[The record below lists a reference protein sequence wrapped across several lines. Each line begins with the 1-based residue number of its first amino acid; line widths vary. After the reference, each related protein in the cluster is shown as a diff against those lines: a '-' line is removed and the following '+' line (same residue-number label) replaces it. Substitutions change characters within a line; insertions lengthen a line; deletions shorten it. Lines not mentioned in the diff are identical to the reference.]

1 MFTLG
6 IAAVSPA
13 SLPLKD
19 EIVDSLSAKEDK
31 KKIVPCKSGVSVR
44 SLALSGEA
52 DGGRISGNQED
63 NSFASFS
70 SFGSSAENERE
81 IPTSKGTENYEGLP
95 LERVR
100 TDSKGDT
107 HVPFTSDQAGPSSNL
122 GNTSSNSSDSLVS
135 NNAEGVQ
142 VPCLRGGLSGSC
154 EETEPTEMFQA
165 TGSGFSDGITSGK
178 TSLNTGSFEGG
189 ISQEGHF
196 SDSEDNVTDGGRN
209 NETTVDDMQG
219 TSIASCNRE
228 TCSSTSGLTA
238 FPAFVESDSG
248 ISSSGNS
255 AYLSLLTS
263 NEGPI
268 VGDGNQLML
277 QHNSIVRDKRTIGRG
292 ECEPDCSSKT
302 GTRLPLQRNS
312 NEYDEQKEES
322 CEPFMDSSLKTGN
335 QLLMVRNLNDCDQQ
349 KEERHEP
356 GSDCS
361 SKTANQLPL
370 QQNSKEQDQQ
380 TEGSREP
387 EASYSSDRN
396 WERQG
401 ARPKRTQMQRPLDP
415 PLWPSSSPVSDGLAK
430 DFLAGHSQDRA
441 VQGSLYMDDKDVSFG
456 GPERLRDAFF
466 VDGPTSASEA
476 WGFSP
481 RHTQDRSIQPSLYTD
496 DRGLIS
502 ASEAYSERQ
511 YFGAMGAFS
520 YEGLGGAYSDVR
532 GGFAIRTGLL
542 GGSLNDESS
551 HSSSTHAAAAPLP
564 GFNGQTHLSSVWSG
578 MSSDGVNTS
587 NRLLPPNNFATSDHS
602 LTGEQDF
609 SRECE
614 SLLNQNFLIGRLIS
628 PNPRF
633 VYGSTSSNFTGGIV
647 PRYLIYGV
655 QSHVLSDG
663 NSALMADQ
671 RSHHSNL
678 NLESQSSQFGDREQ
692 AEAPFAAN
700 GIVWGM
706 LVFIPPSL

>member
-1 MFTLG
+1 MLFLFTVG

-19 EIVDSLSAKEDK
+19 ESVDSLSAKEDK

-44 SLALSGEA
+44 SSALSGEA

-70 SFGSSAENERE
+70 SFESSAESERE

-107 HVPFTSDQAGPSSNL
+107 HVPFTSDQAGPSSILSNM
-122 GNTSSNSSDSLVS
+122 SSNSSDSLVS

-196 SDSEDNVTDGGRN
+196 SDCEDNVTDGGRN
-209 NETTVDDMQG
+209 NEITVDDMQG

-228 TCSSTSGLTA
+228 RRSSTSGLTA
-238 FPAFVESDSG
+238 FPAFVESHSG

-263 NEGPI
+263 NKGPI

-292 ECEPDCSSKT
+292 ECEPDCCSKT

-335 QLLMVRNLNDCDQQ
+335 QLLMEQNLNDCDQQ

-370 QQNSKEQDQQ
+370 QQNSKEHNQQ
-380 TEGSREP
+380 TEGSDEP

-401 ARPKRTQMQRPLDP
+401 ARPKCTQMQ
-415 PLWPSSSPVSDGLAK
+415 SSSPVSDGLAK
-430 DFLAGHSQDRA
+430 DFLARHSQDRA
-441 VQGSLYMDDKDVSFG
+441 VQGRLYMDDKDVSFG
-456 GPERLRDAFF
+456 GPERLRDASF
-466 VDGPTSASEA
+466 VDGLTSASEA

-481 RHTQDRSIQPSLYTD
+481 RHSQDRSIQPSLYTN

-502 ASEAYSERQ
+502 ASEAYSERP
-511 YFGAMGAFS
+511 YFGAMGTSS

-542 GGSLNDESS
+542 GGHLGDESS

-587 NRLLPPNNFATSDHS
+587 LLPPNNFATSDHS

-647 PRYLIYGV
+647 PRYLICGM
-655 QSHVLSDG
+655 QSHALSDG

-700 GIVWGM
+700 EVVLGM